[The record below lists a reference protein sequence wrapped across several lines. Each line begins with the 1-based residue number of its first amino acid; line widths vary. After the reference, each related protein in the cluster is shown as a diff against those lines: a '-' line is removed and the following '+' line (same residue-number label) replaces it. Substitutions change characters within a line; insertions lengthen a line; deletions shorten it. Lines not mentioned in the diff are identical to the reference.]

1 VADRTAWLSRCAA
14 RADVN
19 PARAIADLRE
29 LAARTGGPNGARRV
43 CWTSEWEAAREFLRE
58 RLASLG
64 GSVEV
69 SVDPAGNLWAV
80 LPGRSPETV
89 VLGSH
94 VDSVP
99 AGGWLDGALGVMG
112 ALEVLR
118 VLAGASSP
126 AERTVALVDWADEE
140 GARFGRSLLG
150 SSAFAGSLDIEAVRE
165 LRDAEGVALPDALGA
180 HGVAVDEMPTA
191 GEGRLDSLCAYLE
204 LHIEQGPVL
213 EAEGQPC
220 AAVVG
225 CVGVER
231 HRLVFT
237 GAAAHAGT
245 TPMDRR
251 ADAGVAAARV
261 MAGLP
266 DIASRHGGVCTAGQ
280 LGLEPGIATAVA
292 GRAELAV
299 DQRHLDA
306 GALAAMLADAV
317 ALWESAAASEN
328 CSVKAERIWSIEP
341 VPFHPGLVRAAR
353 EACVDAGG
361 RDEPLPS
368 GALHDAAE
376 LARVVPA
383 AMVFSSSVGGVSHS
397 PAEDTPEV
405 DLERALEAFGALA
418 AQVISG
424 GVPS

>member
-1 VADRTAWLSRCAA
+1 VADRTVWPSRCAA
-14 RADVN
+14 RADVD

-29 LAARTGGPNGARRV
+29 LAARTGGPDGARRV
-43 CWTSEWEAAREFLRE
+43 CWTPEWEAARAFLRE
-58 RLASLG
+58 RVASLG
-64 GSVEV
+64 GPVEV
-69 SVDPAGNLWAV
+69 SVDAAGNLWAV
-80 LPGRSPETV
+80 VAGRSPETV
-89 VLGSH
+89 ALGSH

-99 AGGWLDGALGVMG
+99 AGGWLDGALGVVA

-118 VLAGASSP
+118 GVAEEGSP
-126 AERTVALVDWADEE
+126 PPRTVALVDWADEE

-150 SSAFAGSLDIEAVRE
+150 SSAFAGSLDVEAVRG
-165 LRDAEGVALPDALGA
+165 LSDAEGVTLPDALA
-180 HGVAVDEMPTA
+180 SYEVSVEEMSLAGVD
-191 GEGRLDSLCAYLE
+191 RLDSLCAYLE

-213 EAEGQPC
+213 EAEEQPC

-231 HRLVFT
+231 HRVVFT
-237 GAAAHAGT
+237 GTAAHAGT

-251 ADAGVAAARV
+251 ADAGVAAAQV
-261 MAGLP
+261 MVGLP
-266 DIASRHGGVCTAGQ
+266 EIASRHGGVSTAGQ
-280 LGLEPGIATAVA
+280 LSLEPGIATAVP
-292 GRAELAV
+292 GEAELVV
-299 DQRHLDA
+299 DQRHLDG
-306 GALAAMLADAV
+306 GALSAMLSEAAL
-317 ALWESAAASEN
+317 LWESAAVSEN
-328 CSVKAERIWSIEP
+328 CSVKVERIWSIEP

-397 PAEDTPEV
+397 PSEDTAEA
-405 DLERALEAFGALA
+405 DLQRALVAFGTLA
-418 AQVISG
+418 TRVISD

>member
-1 VADRTAWLSRCAA
+1 MDL
-14 RADVN
+14 D

-29 LAARTGGPNGARRV
+29 LAARTGGPDGARRV
-43 CWTSEWEAAREFLRE
+43 CWTPEWEVAREFLRE

-64 GSVEV
+64 GAVEV
-69 SVDPAGNLWAV
+69 SVDAAGNLWAV
-80 LPGRSPETV
+80 VSGSTEDTV
-89 VLGSH
+89 ALGSH

-99 AGGWLDGALGVMG
+99 AGGWLDGALGVMA

-118 VLAGASSP
+118 GVAAAGSP
-126 AERTVALVDWADEE
+126 PPRTVALVDWADEE

-150 SSAFAGSLDIEAVRE
+150 SSAFAGSLDVEAVRG
-165 LRDAEGVALPDALGA
+165 LRDADGVALDDALRE
-180 HGVAVDEMPTA
+180 HGVELEQMPSA
-191 GEGRLDSLCAYLE
+191 GDGRLESLCAYLE

-213 EAEGQPC
+213 EEERQPC

-231 HRLVFT
+231 HRVTFS
-237 GAAAHAGT
+237 GRAAHAGT

-261 MAGLP
+261 ILGLP
-266 DIASRHGGVCTAGQ
+266 GIAERHGGVCTAGR
-280 LGLEPGIATAVA
+280 LDMEPGIATAVP
-292 GRAELAV
+292 GRAELVV

-306 GALAAMLADAV
+306 GALAAMLADA
-317 ALWESAAASEN
+317 ASLWESAAAGGN

-341 VPFHPGLVRAAR
+341 VPFHPGLVAAAS
-353 EACVDAGG
+353 EACAAAGG
-361 RDEPLPS
+361 RDEPMPS

-397 PAEDTPEV
+397 PAEDTPEA
-405 DLERALEAFGALA
+405 DLERALEAYGALA
-418 AQVISG
+418 SRVIEE

>member
-1 VADRTAWLSRCAA
+1 MDL
-14 RADVN
+14 D

-29 LAARTGGPNGARRV
+29 LAARTGGPDGARRV
-43 CWTSEWEAAREFLRE
+43 CWTPEWEVAREFLRE

-64 GSVEV
+64 GAAEV
-69 SVDPAGNLWAV
+69 SVDAAGNLWAV
-80 LPGRSPETV
+80 VPGSTEDTV

-99 AGGWLDGALGVMG
+99 AGGWLDGALGVMA

-118 VLAGASSP
+118 GVAAAGSP
-126 AERTVALVDWADEE
+126 PPRTVALVDWVDEE

-150 SSAFAGSLDIEAVRE
+150 SSAFAGSLDVEAVRG
-165 LRDAEGVALPDALGA
+165 LRDADGVALDDALRE
-180 HGVAVDEMPTA
+180 HGVELEQMPSA
-191 GEGRLDSLCAYLE
+191 GDRRLESLCAYLE

-213 EAEGQPC
+213 EEEGQPC
-220 AAVVG
+220 AAVAG

-231 HRLVFT
+231 HRVTFS
-237 GAAAHAGT
+237 GRAAHAGT

-261 MAGLP
+261 ILGLP
-266 DIASRHGGVCTAGQ
+266 EIAERHGGVCTAGR
-280 LGLEPGIATAVA
+280 LDMEPGIATAVP
-292 GRAELAV
+292 GRAGLLV
-299 DQRHLDA
+299 DQRHLDSEE
-306 GALAAMLADAV
+306 LAAMLAEAA
-317 ALWESAAASEN
+317 ALWDSAGASEN
-328 CSVKAERIWSIEP
+328 CSVRAERIWSIEP
-341 VPFHPGLVRAAR
+341 VPFHPGLVALAAS
-353 EACVDAGG
+353 ACADAGG
-361 RDEPLPS
+361 RAEPLPS

-397 PAEDTPEV
+397 PAEDTPEA
-405 DLERALEAFGALA
+405 DLERALEAYGALA
-418 AQVISG
+418 SRVIEE